1 MTISTLVKGFAG
13 ALSGRNR
20 GGGRPSGRND
30 AHAHQSTHSKRHARD
45 IGHFTAT
52 ATESLVIDEGYQVND
67 LETLTN
73 NMVTLSGGGPN
84 LLGSTWQSRFA
95 AVGSISY
102 TFNDGTPVPALG
114 FAAQDPPNL
123 DTFYQIFATVPG
135 DTYTYSFNYS
145 NNTAGFGATPSQLVV
160 TASSV
165 PEPST
170 WAMLLLGF
178 AGVGFATYRA
188 SAAADLDRVRPRERR
203 QKKPGSVPP

>member
-13 ALSGRNR
+13 AVTAAALYATAAAPASAAMLTLTD
-20 GGGRPSGRND
+20 PPT
-30 AHAHQSTHSKRHARD
+30 QSNTPEAVT
-45 IGHFTAT
+45 FTAT
-52 ATESLVIDEGYQVND
+52 ATESLVIAEGYQVND

-95 AVGSISY
+95 AVGSNSY

-178 AGVGFATYRA
+178 AGFGLVTYRA
-188 SAAADLDRVRPRERR
+188 RRAAMPVA
-203 QKKPGSVPP
+203 